1 MERTVKIA
9 VCDDEE
15 KYREDIVRFV
25 AEHCMVRNVAYRID
39 TFASGR
45 ELAAPEGRMAGY
57 DIIYLD
63 INMAEMDGMEAARLL
78 REESTDTYLVFVT
91 AFARFAAE
99 GYRVDATRYVLKDA
113 LLKEGICESLD
124 AIFGKMELSESRH
137 EFAFREGIHAVQDK
151 DIVFVES
158 RLHELLFTLQIGSR
172 RRLWHMTA
180 KLDIVEKMLSDSG
193 VPFARIHQSY
203 LVNLQYVKKVEYDQ
217 AEMRDGSR
225 LPISRG
231 RYRNVKEQY
240 LLYRGM
246 E

>member
-25 AEHCMVRNVAYRID
+25 AEHCVVRNVAYHID

-63 INMAEMDGMEAARLL
+63 INMAQMDGMEAARRL
-78 REESTDTYLVFVT
+78 REESADTYLVFVT

-124 AIFGKMELSESRH
+124 SSPPHKCIFSR
-137 EFAFREGIHAVQDK
+137 FTDAFSV
-151 DIVFVES
+151 
-158 RLHELLFTLQIGSR
+158 LLSR
-172 RRLWHMTA
+172 R
-180 KLDIVEKMLSDSG
+180 IG
-193 VPFARIHQSY
+193 VRVPSASTT
-203 LVNLQYVKKVEYDQ
+203 
-217 AEMRDGSR
+217 
-225 LPISRG
+225 
-231 RYRNVKEQY
+231 
-240 LLYRGM
+240 
-246 E
+246 